1 MATGEWVGRPF
12 NRVQH
17 TDLHVLSLQ
26 SAWSTGKGIRRL
38 GKRAGTALCSSRT
51 LDGSGWTPAWSR
63 TCETCA
69 KSSVPLPLGHKIT
82 VFPQITSALSKVQS
96 FRDHKSFCPPP
107 SQSPPQNIWTLLAL
121 IQDFNPGVVQSYRNS
136 IFLLL
141 YFSPPLP
148 GPKRWTSIGQRKPP
162 ASSP

>member
-1 MATGEWVGRPF
+1 MG

-17 TDLHVLSLQ
+17 RDLHVLSLQ
-26 SAWSTGKGIRRL
+26 PAWSTGKGIRRL
-38 GKRAGTALCSSRT
+38 EKRAGAPLRSSRT

-63 TCETCA
+63 SCETCA
-69 KSSVPLPLGHKIT
+69 KSSVPLQLGHKIT
-82 VFPQITSALSKVQS
+82 VFPQLMSALSKLKS
-96 FRDHKSFCPPP
+96 FRDHKSFCPPL

-121 IQDFNPGVVQSYRNS
+121 IQDFNPGGPKLRE
-136 IFLLL
+136 L

-148 GPKRWTSIGQRKPP
+148 GPKRWSSSGQRKAP